1 LPAVSYEDVVSEV
14 VRVVEAVGGAI
25 MVVGGI
31 VAFVI
36 YAQQLRAHPR
46 DAYRRLRA
54 NLGRVILLGL
64 EVLIIADI
72 IRTIVVDPTLE
83 SVGVLAGIVLIRI
96 VLSFSLEVEIDGAW
110 PWNRWR
116 VTTAEQPTTAEPGG
130 GDTAG

>member
-46 DAYRRLRA
+46 DAYFRRLA
-54 NLGRVILLGL
+54 
-64 EVLIIADI
+64 
-72 IRTIVVDPTLE
+72 PT
-83 SVGVLAGIVLIRI
+83 SK
-96 VLSFSLEVEIDGAW
+96 
-110 PWNRWR
+110 
-116 VTTAEQPTTAEPGG
+116 
-130 GDTAG
+130 